1 MTFDWGLASV
11 LLVLIMHLASF
22 VWWASKTNQRM
33 EEAERD
39 IRNLQTQFS
48 KLPERLSALESAMDW
63 IKQSLGRIET
73 KLDSKA
79 DK

>member
-1 MTFDWGLASV
+1 MSFDWGLASV
-11 LLVLIMHLASF
+11 LLVLIAHLASF